1 MRPRLVPFQKPAALE
16 GLATAGKASYS
27 FIDIKKTSRWF
38 DQLVVAGLPPHGV
51 ETTAYPDDGS
61 ETFYLFSRGGG
72 ELVLPDGGKKT
83 IRAYDGVWYGS
94 GAGGELRAGK
104 DGLEWLAVSTNGGK
118 PTPFAG
124 ASMDKVLAKGGVP
137 SKTARAPV
145 AFDRRW
151 IAPRQWPANKL
162 GATAKPWW
170 FYTVDGTSK
179 WYHSACI
186 SSLPPGGASTFHTH
200 MEQYEGPYETFYIV
214 LSGTALIRNEYEDF
228 VFTGGPSGVYVP
240 ADASHQIINNGE
252 GLIWYLTISTRG
264 GTPLKLD
271 VYNMPSGAERPGYL
285 DEFNRIMAVRQE
297 RGLPLP

>member
-1 MRPRLVPFQKPAALE
+1 MRPHLIAFEKPA
-16 GLATAGKASYS
+16 GLASLATSKSPSYS
-27 FIDIKKTSRWF
+27 FIDIKKSSRWF
-38 DQLVVAGLPPHGV
+38 DKLVVAGLPANGV
-51 ETTAYPDDGS
+51 ETSAYPDDGS

-72 ELVLPDGGKKT
+72 ELLLPDGSRKI
-83 IRAYDGVWYGS
+83 IRAYDGVFFGS
-94 GAGGELRAGK
+94 GSGGELRAGP

-118 PTPFAG
+118 PTPYADG
-124 ASMDKVLAKGGVP
+124 NTDKVMAKPG
-137 SKTARAPV
+137 TRAAKAPI

-170 FYTVDGTSK
+170 FYTVDGTSS

-186 SSLPPGGASTFHTH
+186 SCLPPGGASTFHTH
-200 MEQYEGPYETFYIV
+200 METYEGPYETFYIV
-214 LSGTALIRNEYEDF
+214 LNGTALIRNEYEDF

-252 GLIWYLTISTRG
+252 GLLWYLTLSSRG
-264 GTPLKLD
+264 GVPLKID

-285 DEFNRIMAVRQE
+285 DEYNRIMAARQE

>member
-1 MRPRLVPFQKPAALE
+1 MRPRLVAFQKPAALE
-16 GLATAGKASYS
+16 GLAKSRTASYS

-38 DQLVVAGLPPHGV
+38 DQLVVAGLPPGGV
-51 ETTAYPDDGS
+51 ERTAYPDDGS

-72 ELVLPDGGKKT
+72 ELILPDGSKKT
-83 IRAYDGVWYGS
+83 IRAYDGIWYGS
-94 GAGGELRAGK
+94 GAGGELRAGA
-104 DGLEWLAVSTNGGK
+104 DGLEWLAVATNGGK

-124 ASMDKVLAKGGVP
+124 ASADSVLVKDGAGRGAPK
-137 SKTARAPV
+137 APV

-186 SSLPPGGASTFHTH
+186 SCLPPGGASTFHTH
-200 MEQYEGPYETFYIV
+200 MEKFEGPYETFYIV
-214 LSGTALIRNEYEDF
+214 LDGTALIRNEYEDF

-252 GLIWYLTISTRG
+252 GLLWYLTISSRG
-264 GTPLKLD
+264 GVPLKID

-297 RGLPLP
+297 LGLPLP